1 MPRSY
6 HVSQSSQR
14 KAKFAAKSVKMDSSD
29 DEQISVKARKKV
41 ATIDSDAS
49 EDESEKVAAPTSASE
64 KSSPLKINDSS
75 DEEDTI
81 SKSKKKGA
89 ALDSDS
95 DDNEALKIDSS
106 PVKQDENSS
115 SPKKPKKKR
124 AAAFDDSDNSEDE
137 NVTNESVSQKLLKNK
152 DLYDAEDSSDDDNES
167 KKNDGKE
174 SGSEHGSSS
183 EGELNEE
190 EEMSRIEAE
199 TQKMADKKPKKKL
212 QDRKTKEAAM
222 KEIYS
227 ESQRMFRQS
236 GIQVGYHRPKQRTL
250 EEFLNRK
257 KKQVIDQ
264 VLGDDLKI
272 RKVSVNTA
280 EFERKLEECE
290 KATEEFYKNDD
301 EDDEGVADN
310 EASQESTKA
319 SEETEAK
326 QIDQNQ
332 EDTEVLAV
340 AKHEDS
346 KVVSEC
352 GDTEVAEKDNENIP
366 NLDDEVNNDKA
377 ETMMNEEQTINDS
390 GIVPNCVTPENSSE
404 NSNDDNEEVGKDSEP
419 MIVGSKDS
427 EEDSLKL
434 FLEPDTEK
442 FDSDSDDVVPSSQKQ
457 DIEQSVSE
465 KTNPFLTKKLQTLAK
480 DFDLQ
485 VVKEKLELKPTLG
498 KDMFDG
504 DNIFLEDPE
513 KEEGMDMFLQR
524 FSKHA
529 KAKST
534 LPPPNAVKKNMN
546 ISIIRK
552 ETDSKGK
559 EHLKT
564 ETIKYKVD
572 LSNVT
577 KAKNVDR
584 PGAQLIALKQ
594 TLKQEMFQKRR
605 AEHEKKMQSRENDND
620 DEEEDEEILEDEDLE
635 DDDED
640 MEELEE
646 SEGEPEPSESDEDT
660 YVNSEKKS
668 RIKSAFL
675 DDEAEEDTDMDKED
689 YELKLDEDEE
699 ELDGNDIPKVTS
711 DIRSTPLTNF
721 EEKDANFR
729 WTPFD
734 ERSQSV
740 LGKTEPAAKKKLGFE
755 SLFDTSDPQ
764 VGDIDDVVGLCS
776 GQFVTQKPLME
787 TQEPSQNDDVGN
799 ATPDT
804 VIMTPSQA
812 IESQQIS
819 SIDLENIST
828 LKSSTISQK
837 ILSSDDEDDD
847 EIQDDNKPKKEKVL
861 KKKKPKRIVMSD
873 SEDDDEDDEY
883 EDTNNVEKEIESD
896 NEQGKEIMY
905 DSEENEIEAPAQY
918 QGFRDGKKG

>member
-1 MPRSY
+1 
-6 HVSQSSQR
+6 
-14 KAKFAAKSVKMDSSD
+14 MDSSD
-29 DEQISVKARKKV
+29 DEQISVKPRKKV

-49 EDESEKVAAPTSASE
+49 EDETEKPTPVSE

-95 DDNEALKIDSS
+95 DSDNEALKIDSS

-115 SPKKPKKKR
+115 SPKKLKKKK
-124 AAAFDDSDNSEDE
+124 AAFDDSDNSEDE
-137 NVTNESVSQKLLKNK
+137 ENVNNESVSQKLLKNK
-152 DLYDAEDSSDDDNES
+152 DLYDAEDSSDDDNEES
-167 KKNDGKE
+167 KK

-199 TQKMADKKPKKKL
+199 TQKNKDKKPKKKL

-264 VLGDDLKI
+264 VIGDDLKI
-272 RKVSVNTA
+272 RKVSVNTD
-280 EFERKLEECE
+280 EYERKLEECE
-290 KATEEFYKNDD
+290 KATEEFYKND
-301 EDDEGVADN
+301 EEEIDEGVADN
-310 EASQESTKA
+310 EASQESTKV
-319 SEETEAK
+319 EETEAK
-326 QIDQNQ
+326 EVGNENQ
-332 EDTEVLAV
+332 ENKEILTV

-346 KVVSEC
+346 QVVSEC
-352 GDTEVAEKDNENIP
+352 GDTEIAEKDNEDIP

-390 GIVPNCVTPENSSE
+390 GIVPNCVTPENSNE
-404 NSNDDNEEVGKDSEP
+404 NSNDEELKDDSEP
-419 MIVGSKDS
+419 MNIEGSKDL

-442 FDSDSDDVVPSSQKQ
+442 FEDSDSDDVIQSSQKQ

-465 KTNPFLTKKLQTLAK
+465 KTNPYLTKKLQTLAK

-513 KEEGMDMFLQR
+513 KPEGMEMFLQR

-529 KAKST
+529 KANSK
-534 LPPPNAVKKNMN
+534 LPPPNAVKKNMD
-546 ISIIRK
+546 ISILRK
-552 ETDSKGK
+552 EIDSKGK

-577 KAKNVDR
+577 KAKNIDR

-605 AEHEKKMQSRENDND
+605 AEHEKKLQSKEEN
-620 DEEEDEEILEDEDLE
+620 DEEEDEEILEDEELE
-635 DDDED
+635 DEEDEE
-640 MEELEE
+640 MEESE
-646 SEGEPEPSESDEDT
+646 EGEPEPSESDEDT
-660 YVNSEKKS
+660 YVKSEKKS

-675 DDEAEEDTDMDKED
+675 DDEAEEDDTEMDDKED
-689 YELKLDEDEE
+689 YELKLDEEEE
-699 ELDGNDIPKVTS
+699 ELDDNDIPKVMTS
-711 DIRSTPLTNF
+711 DVRSTPLTSNF

-734 ERSQSV
+734 ERSQSM

-787 TQEPSQNDDVGN
+787 TQNDVGGG
-799 ATPDT
+799 TPDT

-812 IESQQIS
+812 TESQQIS

-828 LKSSTISQK
+828 LKSSTIISQK
-837 ILSSDDEDDD
+837 ILSSDDDEDENNED
-847 EIQDDNKPKKEKVL
+847 EKEPKKQKVL
-861 KKKKPKRIVMSD
+861 KKKKPKVIVMSD
-873 SEDDDEDDEY
+873 DSEDSDDEN
-883 EDTNNVEKEIESD
+883 EDTTNVENEIESA
-896 NEQGKEIMY
+896 NEEEGKEIMY